1 MHRFTDATGRSWEI
15 MINVATIKRV
25 RDVCGVDLLDL
36 GDGGV
41 MARLASDPVLLADV
55 LFVVCDAE
63 RRGTPEDFA
72 SGLAGDAIE
81 HATAA
86 LIDELLDFFPPKKR
100 LLLRKAVDRMQEM
113 EQKAI
118 ELASQRLDD
127 PALMQ
132 EIESQFALS
141 ESGD

>member
-15 MINVATIKRV
+15 TINVATIKRV

-72 SGLAGDAIE
+72 GGLAGDAIE
-81 HATAA
+81 RATEAMVE
-86 LIDELLDFFPPKKR
+86 ELLEFFPSKKR
-100 LLLRKAVDRMQEM
+100 VLLRKAVDRMQEM

-118 ELASQRLDD
+118 ELASRKLDD
-127 PALMQ
+127 PALMR
-132 EIESQFALS
+132 EIENQFAPS
-141 ESGD
+141 ESGN